1 MKNCILALVVVL
13 ILSGVVRAAATM
25 YGPGPTPYLQFSDS
39 PFYGLAFSTFYLED
53 FEDGFLNTPGVSED
67 YGILSST
74 KFPDEWV
81 DSVDAD
87 DGVID
92 GDNTGAVGD
101 AWWAE
106 GDPGVTFNF
115 NPGALGTLPTHVGI
129 VWTDGDQFTK
139 FSAFDGNGALL
150 GTIGPVELG
159 VPGEF
164 NGETAEDRFLGVSDL
179 GGIGSITITQGPLD
193 PQGPLAAIEVDHL
206 QYGVVV
212 PVPGAVVLGG
222 IGVAFVGWLR
232 RRKIV

>member
-1 MKNCILALVVVL
+1 MKKCVLALVVVL
-13 ILSGVVRAAATM
+13 ALSGAVRATATM
-25 YGPGPTPYLQFSDS
+25 YGPTTTPYLQFSDS

-53 FEDGFLNTPGVSED
+53 FEDGLLNTPGVSVD
-67 YGILSST
+67 AGFLSST
-74 KFPDEWV
+74 GFPAEWV

-101 AWWAE
+101 AWWAL

-129 VWTDGDQFTK
+129 VWTDGQNLTT

-150 GTIGPVELG
+150 GTIGPVALG
-159 VPGEF
+159 VPGEL

-179 GGIGSITITQGPLD
+179 GGIGSITISSRPESG
-193 PQGPLAAIEVDHL
+193 IEVDHL

-222 IGVAFVGWLR
+222 IGVAFVGWLHR
-232 RRKIV
+232 RRIV